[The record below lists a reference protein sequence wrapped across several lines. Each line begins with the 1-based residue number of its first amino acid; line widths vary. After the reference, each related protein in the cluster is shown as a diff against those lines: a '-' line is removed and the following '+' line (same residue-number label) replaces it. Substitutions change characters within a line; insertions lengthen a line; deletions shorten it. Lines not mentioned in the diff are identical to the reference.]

1 MFGDISTSPIYAI
14 RECFLGFTGGI
25 QILQAP
31 QILAAVFPWHA
42 FFNLLANK
50 VIEIGVQL

>member
-1 MFGDISTSPIYAI
+1 MFGDISTSPIDAI